1 MRIGGDEHATQPAVP
16 GVPTIAESGFA
27 GFQALSW
34 SGLLAIR
41 GTPQSIVGKLGASM
55 DKIMGS
61 PEIRQRLESVCFV
74 VLPAGAKAYSDFLKS
89 EIELWTRVI
98 KTAGIKPE

>member
-1 MRIGGDEHATQPAVP
+1 
-16 GVPTIAESGFA
+16 
-27 GFQALSW
+27 
-34 SGLLAIR
+34 
-41 GTPQSIVGKLGASM
+41 M